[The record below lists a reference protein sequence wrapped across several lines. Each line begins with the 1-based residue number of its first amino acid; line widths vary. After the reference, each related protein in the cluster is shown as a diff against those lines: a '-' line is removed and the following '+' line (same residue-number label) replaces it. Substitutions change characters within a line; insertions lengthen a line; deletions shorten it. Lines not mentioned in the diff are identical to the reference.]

1 MNQLNQK
8 NQLFKIKNDF
18 LTPLKYRRGFYL
30 DNIVK
35 LGMEFNI
42 PTKVENLIKKFRE
55 NKAEIYI
62 VGGAVRDLI
71 LKREI
76 KDWDFTSNLEPEKMQ
91 KIFPKNSFYNN
102 KFGTISVV
110 DGDDIFEVTTFRTE
124 NGYSDSRHPDE
135 IKWGKTLEEDLERRD
150 FTINA
155 IALDWNNKI
164 IDLYGGQKDLENKII
179 RTVGNPDERFGE
191 DALRM
196 IRAIRIASQIGFLIE
211 EKTFES
217 IQKNASLI
225 QKIAG
230 ERIRDELFKILI
242 SPTPSQGIT
251 LLKNSGLLKE
261 IIPELLDGYGMV
273 QKGHH
278 VDDVWNHNLK
288 TLDNCETKNPVTKLA
303 ALLHDVGKPKSMIG
317 EGEERTFH
325 NHEIIGSRIAVEIGK
340 RLRFSKKELEQLFK
354 LVRWHMFTT
363 EATQTDKAVRRFIR
377 NVTLDYIDEMIALRR
392 ADRLGSGAK
401 ESSWRWELFK
411 ERVVEVQKQP
421 FSVKDLKI
429 NGQDVMEILKI
440 KPSRKV
446 GEVLETI
453 FKEVE
458 EKPELNE
465 REVLL
470 KKIEDCK

>member
-1 MNQLNQK
+1 MNN
-8 NQLFKIKNDF
+8 FI
-18 LTPLKYRRGFYL
+18 
-30 DNIVK
+30 
-35 LGMEFNI
+35 I
-42 PTKVENLIKKFRE
+42 PEKVEKLIKKFRE
-55 NKAEIYI
+55 NGAEIYI

-71 LKREI
+71 LKREV
-76 KDWDFTSNLEPEKMQ
+76 KDWDFTTNLEPEEMQ

-110 DGDDIFEVTTFRTE
+110 EGDDIFEVTTFRTE
-124 NGYSDSRHPDE
+124 KSYSDSRHPDE
-135 IKWGKTLEEDLERRD
+135 IKWGKTLEEDLQRRD

-155 IALDWNNKI
+155 IALDWDKKI
-164 IDLYGGQKDLENKII
+164 IDLYEGQIDLENKII

-217 IQKNASLI
+217 IRKNAELI

-230 ERIRDELFKILI
+230 ERIRDELFKILT
-242 SPTPSQGIT
+242 SPIPSQGII
-251 LLKNSGLLKE
+251 LLKNSGLLHE

-278 VDDVWNHNLK
+278 IDDVWTHNLK
-288 TLDNCETKNPVTKLA
+288 TLDHCDTKNPITKLA
-303 ALLHDVGKPKSMIG
+303 AMLHDVGKPKSMMGIG
-317 EGEERTFH
+317 KARTFH
-325 NHEIIGSRIAVEIGK
+325 NHEIIGSRMAMVIGK
-340 RLRFSKKELEQLFK
+340 RLRLSNKELEQLFK

-411 ERVVEVQKQP
+411 ERIVEVQKQP
-421 FSVKDLKI
+421 FCIKDLKI
-429 NGQDVMEILKI
+429 NGKDVMDILKI

-446 GEVLETI
+446 GEVLTAI

-465 REVLL
+465 REILL
-470 KKIEDCK
+470 KKIENF

>member
-1 MNQLNQK
+1 MN
-8 NQLFKIKNDF
+8 
-18 LTPLKYRRGFYL
+18 
-30 DNIVK
+30 
-35 LGMEFNI
+35 
-42 PTKVENLIKKFRE
+42 NLIIPKKILGIVEKFQN

-71 LKREI
+71 LGREV
-76 KDWDFTSNLEPEKMQ
+76 KDWDFTTNLKPEEMQ

-110 DGDDIFEVTTFRTE
+110 YGEDIFEITTFRTE
-124 NGYSDSRHPDE
+124 QGYADSRHPDE
-135 IKWGKTLEEDLERRD
+135 VKWGKTLEEDLQRRD

-155 IALDWNNKI
+155 LALSQNPPPFQGTSLKKGGYYLV
-164 IDLYGGQKDLENKII
+164 DLYEGQKDLENKII
-179 RTVGNPDERFGE
+179 RTVGNPDERFRE

-196 IRAIRIASQIGFLIE
+196 MRAIRIASQIGFIVE

-217 IQKNASLI
+217 IQKNANLI

-230 ERIRDELFKILI
+230 ERIRDELFKILT

-261 IIPELLDGYGMV
+261 IIPELLDGYGMT

-278 VDDVWNHNLK
+278 IDDVWTHNLK
-288 TLDNCETKNPVTKLA
+288 TLDNCASNNPVTKLA
-303 ALLHDVGKPKSMIG
+303 ALLHDVGKPKSMMG
-317 EGEERTFH
+317 EGEDRTFH
-325 NHEIIGSRIAVEIGK
+325 NHEIIGSRIAVSIGK
-340 RLRFSKKELEQLFK
+340 RLKLSNKELDQLFK
-354 LVRWHMFTT
+354 LVRWHMFTVQ
-363 EATQTDKAVRRFIR
+363 ETQTDKAVRRFIR
-377 NVTLDYIDEMIALRR
+377 NVTLEYIDEMIAMRR
-392 ADRLGSGAK
+392 ADRLGSGSK
-401 ESSWRWELFK
+401 ETSWRWELFK
-411 ERVVEVQKQP
+411 ERIVEVQKQP
-421 FSVKDLKI
+421 FSIKDLKV
-429 NGQDVMEILKI
+429 NGMDVMEILKI

-446 GEVLETI
+446 GEVLTAI

-470 KKIEDCK
+470 EKIKILK

>member
-1 MNQLNQK
+1 MNN
-8 NQLFKIKNDF
+8 FD
-18 LTPLKYRRGFYL
+18 
-30 DNIVK
+30 
-35 LGMEFNI
+35 I
-42 PTKVENLIKKFRE
+42 PVKVEKLIKKFRE
-55 NKAEIYI
+55 NGAEIYM

-76 KDWDFTSNLEPEKMQ
+76 KDWDFTTNLTPEEMQ
-91 KIFPKNSFYNN
+91 IIFPKNSFYNN
-102 KFGTISVV
+102 KFGTISII

-124 NGYSDSRHPDE
+124 RGYSDARHPDE
-135 IKWGKTLEEDLERRD
+135 IKWGKTLEEDLQRRD

-155 IALDWNNKI
+155 IALDWNRKL
-164 IDLYGGQKDLENKII
+164 IDLYDGQKDLEDKII

-196 IRAIRIASQIGFLIE
+196 MRAIRIAAQIGFLIE

-217 IQKNASLI
+217 IQKNAGLI
-225 QKIAG
+225 QKVAG

-242 SPTPSQGIT
+242 SHTPSQGVI

-278 VDDVWNHNLK
+278 IDDVWTHNLK
-288 TLDNCETKNPVTKLA
+288 TLDNCLSNNPITKLA
-303 ALLHDVGKPKSMIG
+303 ALLHDVGKPKSMVG

-325 NHEIIGSRIAVEIGK
+325 NHEIIGSRMAVNIGK
-340 RLRFSKKELEQLFK
+340 RLRLSNKELEQLFK
-354 LVRWHMFTT
+354 LVRWHMFSVIS
-363 EATQTDKAVRRFIR
+363 TQTDKAVRRFIR
-377 NVTLDYIDEMIALRR
+377 NVTTDYIDEMIALRR
-392 ADRLGSGAK
+392 GDRLGSGAK

-411 ERVVEVQKQP
+411 QRIVEVQKQP
-421 FSVKDLKI
+421 FSIKDLKV
-429 NGQDVMEILKI
+429 NGKDVMDILEI

-446 GEVLETI
+446 GEVLLEI

-458 EKPELNE
+458 EKPELND
-465 REVLL
+465 REILL
-470 KKIEDCK
+470 EKIKEIK